1 MCKKLFPAIIVAL
14 LGFLLCFPKEALAAT
29 RDGLQ
34 LWLENLLP
42 TLLPFFILTGIL
54 IHTGG
59 ITKIVHPA
67 APFFKM
73 VFGLSQEGT
82 YVFLLGLLCGYPMG
96 AKLTADLYYSGRIS
110 RREGEYLLTFC
121 NNPSPAFL
129 ITYVGKICLQGK
141 TKAGT
146 ILAIL
151 FGADLLCMSVFRIL
165 FFGRGKTDR
174 SEPTRSASTVSLCS
188 GTLLELLDRSIMNGF
203 ETITK
208 LGGYILLFSIGSA
221 CLEHFWFFS
230 KTGKYLFLGILELTT
245 GLHALAASGFPY
257 EIRFLCAMCMSAF
270 GGLCIMAQTKSVLG
284 RELSLRPYAFAKCL
298 NAAFTALFIF
308 IKLQSVF

>member
-1 MCKKLFPAIIVAL
+1 MCKKIFPAIIIVL
-14 LGFLLCFPKEALAAT
+14 LGFSLCFPKETLSAA

-42 TLLPFFILTGIL
+42 TLLPFLILTGIL
-54 IHTGG
+54 IHTDG

-73 VFGLSQEGT
+73 VFGLSPEGT

-96 AKLTADLYYSGRIS
+96 AKLTADLYYSGKIS
-110 RREGEYLLTFC
+110 KREASYLLTFC

-129 ITYVGKICLQGK
+129 ITYVGQICLQGK
-141 TKAGT
+141 TKTGT
-146 ILAIL
+146 ILAFL
-151 FGADLLCMSVFRIL
+151 FGADLLCMFIFRML
-165 FFGRGKTDR
+165 FSKQEKESHFETEKQ
-174 SEPTRSASTVSLCS
+174 ASMGSLSS
-188 GTLLELLDRSIMNGF
+188 GSIMELLDQSIMNGF

-230 KTGKYLFLGILELTT
+230 KTSKYLFLGILELTT
-245 GLHALAASGFPY
+245 GLHALAASGFSY

-298 NAAFTALFIF
+298 NAVLTAVFIF
-308 IKLQSVF
+308 IKFQSVG